1 MRTVALPLS
10 LCLLLLE
17 ISFLISCSSKT
28 LAPLENKNFSSIKM
42 VQVWRR
48 GVIENPG
55 QYRVVKGDSL
65 FAIAWK
71 FGIDHRKI
79 LKLNNIRNKNLIFEG
94 QILRLPSEGSLSES
108 VAPTNQNKVRENEGF
123 NSSHLKQ
130 DWSWPVIGDFNK
142 VHDGGE
148 LIGLEIYGSAGKE
161 IKSASPGTVV
171 YSGNG
176 LKGYGELV
184 IVKHSETFLSAYA
197 HNQKRLV
204 DEGEIVKMN
213 QVIGLMGSTGAT
225 RDMLYFE
232 IRRNGKSVNPLL
244 FLPKI

>member
-1 MRTVALPLS
+1 MRTVTLPLS

-28 LAPLENKNFSSIKM
+28 LAPLENKNFSSIEM

-108 VAPTNQNKVRENEGF
+108 VAPTNQNKLRESEGF

-184 IVKHSETFLSAYA
+184 IVKHSETFWLA
-197 HNQKRLV
+197 HNKKRLV
-204 DEGEIVKMN
+204 DEGEIVKVN
-213 QVIGLMGSTGAT
+213 QVIGLMGSTGAA

>member
-108 VAPTNQNKVRENEGF
+108 VAPTNQNKLRENEGF

-204 DEGEIVKMN
+204 DEGEIVEMN

>member
-1 MRTVALPLS
+1 MRTDTLPLT
-10 LCLLLLE
+10 LCLLLLVT
-17 ISFLISCSSKT
+17 SFVISCSSNVM
-28 LAPLENKNFSSIKM
+28 APLENKNFSSVEM

-48 GVIENPG
+48 GIIENPG
-55 QYRVVKGDSL
+55 QYEVVKGDSL

-94 QILRLPSEGSLSES
+94 QVLRLLPEGSMLEPVTPIKQKKLRKSEEFGLSQ
-108 VAPTNQNKVRENEGF
+108 PK
-123 NSSHLKQ
+123 H
-130 DWSWPVIGDFNK
+130 DWSWPVIGEFNK
-142 VHDGGE
+142 VHDGEE
-148 LIGLEIYGSAGKE
+148 LIGLEIYGPAGKE
-161 IKSASPGTVV
+161 VKSASSGTVV

-197 HNQKRLV
+197 HNKKRLV
-204 DEGEIVKMN
+204 DEGEIVKVN

>member
-1 MRTVALPLS
+1 MRTVTLPLS

-108 VAPTNQNKVRENEGF
+108 VAPTNQNKLRENEGF

-161 IKSASPGTVV
+161 IKSASSGTVV

-197 HNQKRLV
+197 HNKKRLV

-213 QVIGLMGSTGAT
+213 QVIGLMGSTGAS

>member
-1 MRTVALPLS
+1 MRIVTLSLS
-10 LCLLLLE
+10 LCLFLLE
-17 ISFLISCSSKT
+17 VSLLISCSSKT
-28 LAPLENKNFSSIKM
+28 LAPLEDKNFSSIEM

-55 QYRVVKGDSL
+55 EYRVMKGDSL
-65 FAIAWK
+65 FGIAWK

-79 LKLNNIRNKNLIFEG
+79 LKLNNIPNKNLIFEG
-94 QILRLPSEGSLSES
+94 QVLRLLSESSLSES
-108 VAPTNQNKVRENEGF
+108 VAPSDQNKLRKSKGV
-123 NSSHLKQ
+123 NSSPLKH
-130 DWSWPVIGDFNK
+130 DWRWPVIGELNK
-142 VHDGGE
+142 VHDGGK

-161 IKSASPGTVV
+161 IKSASSGTVV

-197 HNQKRLV
+197 HNKKRLV
-204 DEGEIVKMN
+204 DEGEIVKVN
-213 QVIGLMGSTGAT
+213 QVIGLMGSTGAA